1 MKLIFTLFMMGAM
14 TLESFIYYY
23 FINENEKKCV
33 YHHFL
38 YYLLYINI
46 IVSHT
51 IYIYEENIHMKI
63 YI

>member
-1 MKLIFTLFMMGAM
+1 MMGAM